1 MEYLKS
7 ISEKID
13 RLSERT
19 GYFTSWLTFILVLII
34 CYDVFTRYVLSIS
47 SVGLQEMEWHIFA
60 LIFLMGG
67 AYTLKVDDH
76 VRVDVLYTKFS
87 EKNKAWVNLLG
98 SLLLLIPFCVLLII
112 TSFGFVKTSFI
123 MGETSPDAGGL
134 PARYILKAFIPISF
148 FFILLQGISLA
159 LKSYLKIFSGNST
172 EAEKKS

>member
-19 GYFTSWLTFILVLII
+19 GYLTSWLTFILVLLI
-34 CYDVFTRYVLSIS
+34 CYDVFTRYVLNIS

-87 EKNKAWVNLLG
+87 EKNKAWVNFLG
-98 SLLLLIPFCVLLII
+98 
-112 TSFGFVKTSFI
+112 
-123 MGETSPDAGGL
+123 
-134 PARYILKAFIPISF
+134 
-148 FFILLQGISLA
+148 
-159 LKSYLKIFSGNST
+159 
-172 EAEKKS
+172 

>member
-1 MEYLKS
+1 MKYLRAL
-7 ISEKID
+7 SEKID

-19 GYFTSWLTFILVLII
+19 GYWTSWLTFILVLII
-34 CYDVFTRYVLSIS
+34 CYDVFTRYVLNIS

-67 AYTLKVDDH
+67 AYTLKIDDH

-87 EKNKAWVNLLG
+87 EKNKALVNFFG
-98 SLLLLIPFCVLLII
+98 SILFLIPFCALLIF
-112 TSFGFVKTSFI
+112 TSYGFVKTSFI

-134 PARYILKAFIPISF
+134 PARYILKALIPISF

-159 LKSYLKIFSGNST
+159 AKSYLKIWGKDLPAKEKNS
-172 EAEKKS
+172 